1 MALKALKLRKS
12 IDLKKKELDALRA
25 KDAEFQTREAE
36 LERSINEAETDEDME
51 TINGEMETF
60 SAEKEAHEAAKADLE
75 REVGELENELAEE
88 ERKQDT
94 TPPAKKPE
102 EREGNKMTTVETRTR
117 FYGMNLQERDAFF
130 ADEEIKTWLQRVR
143 EIGASKRTIT
153 GSDLL
158 IPEKVLPLIQSV
170 TERYSKMLKHVN
182 VQNIPGTARQVIMG
196 DIPEGVWT
204 EMCGKLNEV
213 NLSFTEIEVD
223 GYKVGSFI
231 PVCNAL
237 LEDSDINLA
246 SAIIDA
252 LGQGLAYAIDK
263 AIVYGTGTKMPTGFA
278 GTATAITIP
287 SASATGLKLFQA
299 IVNGTANLKHS
310 DGEKVWVMNDAT
322 KAKILAESLA
332 VNAAGAIVAGVNDTM
347 PIIGGAIE
355 TLDFVPDNEI
365 LGGYGKRYLFAQ
377 RAGTQLKRS
386 EEYRFVEDQTVFKA
400 TARADGKPVFADAFV
415 AYGIGA
421 APTKTYASGKGFVA
435 DTANTEAEASGGEG

>member
-1 MALKALKLRKS
+1 MALKVLMLRKK
-12 IDLKKKELDALRA
+12 IDSKKKELEALRA
-25 KDAEFQTREAE
+25 KDAEFATREAE
-36 LERSINEAETDEDME
+36 LETAIGEAESEEEQRTVTEEVDAFNE
-51 TINGEMETF
+51 
-60 SAEKEAHEAAKADLE
+60 EKKAHETAKSDLE

-88 ERKQDT
+88 ERNQDT

-102 EREGNKMTTVETRTR
+102 EREGNKMATVETRTR
-117 FYGMNLQERDAFF
+117 FCGMNLQERDAFF

-143 EIGASKRTIT
+143 EIATSKRTIT

-170 TERYSKMLKHVN
+170 TERYSKLLKHVN
-182 VQNIPGTARQVIMG
+182 VQNIPGTGRQTIMG

-213 NLSFTEIEVD
+213 SLAFTEVEVD

-246 SAIIDA
+246 SAIIEA

-263 AIVYGTGTKMPTGFA
+263 AIVYGTGTKMPVGFA
-278 GTATAITIP
+278 PTATAITIT
-287 SASATGLKLFQA
+287 SGNATGIKLFQE
-299 IVNGTANLKHS
+299 IVKETANLKHGT
-310 DGEKVWVMNDAT
+310 GEKFWVMNDAT
-322 KAKILAESLA
+322 KAKVMAESLA
-332 VNAAGAIVAGVNDTM
+332 VNAAGAIVAGVNDVM

-365 LGGYGKRYLFAQ
+365 LGGYGQRYLFAQ

-400 TARADGKPVFADAFV
+400 TARADGKPVFEDAFV
-415 AYGIGA
+415 AYGIGGT
-421 APTKTYASGKGFVA
+421 PTRSYASGKGFVQ
-435 DTANTEAEASGGEG
+435 DTANQEEGGEG

>member
-51 TINGEMETF
+51 TINGEMEVF

-75 REVGELENELAEE
+75 REVSELEKELADE
-88 ERKQDT
+88 ERNQDT
-94 TPPAKKPE
+94 TPPAGKKSE
-102 EREGNKMTTVETRTR
+102 EREGNKMTTVENRTR
-117 FYGMNLQERDAFF
+117 FYGMSLQERDAFF

-143 EIGASKRTIT
+143 EIAMSKRTIT

-158 IPEKVLPLIQSV
+158 IPEKVLPLIQSE
-170 TERYSKMLKHVN
+170 TERYSKLLKYVN
-182 VQNIPGTARQVIMG
+182 EQNIPGTARQVILG

-213 NLSFTEIEVD
+213 NLTFTEVEVD
-223 GYKVGSFI
+223 GYKVGAFI

-246 SAIIDA
+246 AAIIDG

-278 GTATAITIP
+278 ATATAVTIA
-287 SASATGLKLFQA
+287 SASATGMKLFQE
-299 IVNGTANLKHS
+299 IIRGTANLKHAV
-310 DGEKVWVMNDAT
+310 GEKFWVMNDTT
-322 KAKILAESLA
+322 KAKIMAESLA
-332 VNAAGAIVAGVNDTM
+332 VNAAGAIVAGVNETM
-347 PIIGGAIE
+347 PIIGGKIE
-355 TLDFVPDNEI
+355 TLDFVPDNEV
-365 LGGYGKRYLFAQ
+365 LGGYGQRYLFAQ

-400 TARADGKPVFADAFV
+400 TARADGKPVFANAFI
-415 AYGIGA
+415 AYGIGG
-421 APTKTYASGKGFVA
+421 APTKTYASGKGFVV
-435 DTANTEAEASGGEG
+435 DTANAEETDGEG